1 MVKSTMKFSGRRDG
15 IGRRAGFKIPWWQ
28 HRMGSTPIA
37 GTIDIKS
44 ISTNREGIMNNTY
57 IQIII
62 LVVFIAIMYFL
73 LIRPQKKKE
82 QEINKMRSSIAVG
95 DQIVTIGGI
104 CGKVIKTKDD
114 TLIIQVGADKTKMEM
129 KRWAVST
136 IEKKSDKAPEKFED
150 EEVRK
155 TKPKRLG
162 KKEPQSM
169 QEELARTAID
179 SAEAP
184 TPAEPVSEAAEIEK
198 DIEASQEAASQDI

>member
-15 IGRRAGFKIPWWQ
+15 IGGRAGFKIPWWQ

>member
-1 MVKSTMKFSGRRDG
+1 
-15 IGRRAGFKIPWWQ
+15 
-28 HRMGSTPIA
+28 MGSTPIA

-198 DIEASQEAASQDI
+198 DIEASQ

>member
-1 MVKSTMKFSGRRDG
+1 
-15 IGRRAGFKIPWWQ
+15 
-28 HRMGSTPIA
+28 
-37 GTIDIKS
+37 
-44 ISTNREGIMNNTY
+44 MNNTY

-162 KKEPQSM
+162 KKELNNWWSWQNSYLLCKNLSRSITIYKFEF
-169 QEELARTAID
+169 Q
-179 SAEAP
+179 
-184 TPAEPVSEAAEIEK
+184 
-198 DIEASQEAASQDI
+198 

>member
-1 MVKSTMKFSGRRDG
+1 
-15 IGRRAGFKIPWWQ
+15 
-28 HRMGSTPIA
+28 
-37 GTIDIKS
+37 
-44 ISTNREGIMNNTY
+44 
-57 IQIII
+57 
-62 LVVFIAIMYFL
+62 
-73 LIRPQKKKE
+73 
-82 QEINKMRSSIAVG
+82 
-95 DQIVTIGGI
+95 
-104 CGKVIKTKDD
+104 
-114 TLIIQVGADKTKMEM
+114 MEM

-198 DIEASQEAASQDI
+198 DIEAFQEAASQDI